1 MTALVVTRES
11 LRVVKNDLII
21 GFPDVKSSHLTEA
34 LAFALGFRTSA
45 ALQARLAEIGNG
57 DPDILLLED
66 SRFYN
71 RLDAFEYQIEPDEL
85 VFFHLQDDKSILD
98 TTPISSFDI
107 EYTAPKSLAWRNLM
121 VSAINAGILQKLFAV
136 KEDDNRWPGFDV
148 NDPHNSPAFEYDF
161 TIAGMPA
168 RAEVRDN
175 SYGELAIHAA
185 VRPTGKFLGSGPIL
199 KPLAGAAEA
208 AGWLERRS
216 GAWLMSA
223 VDQFASRGGLIEQLA
238 SLDVKPLGY
247 GDRGRVIN

>member
-21 GFPDVKSSHLTEA
+21 AFPHVKSSHLTEA
-34 LAFALGFRTSA
+34 LAFALGFNTNA
-45 ALQARLAEIGNG
+45 ALQARIAAVGG
-57 DPDILLLED
+57 VDPDILLLEE
-66 SRFYN
+66 SRFYS
-71 RLDAFEYQIEPDEL
+71 RLDAFGYPIERDEL
-85 VFFHLQDDKSILD
+85 VFFHLQDDKSIID
-98 TTPISSFDI
+98 TTPLSSFDI
-107 EYTAPKSLAWRNLM
+107 EYASPQSRAWRNLM
-121 VSAINAGILQKLFAV
+121 VSAINSGIQQKLFTV
-136 KEDDNRWPGFDV
+136 KEDDNRWPGFDI

-161 TIAGMPA
+161 AIAGMPA

-175 SYGELAIHAA
+175 GYGELAIHAA
-185 VRPTGKFLGSGPIL
+185 VHPTGKFLGSGPIL

-223 VDQFASRGGLIEQLA
+223 VDQFASRQGLIDLLA
-238 SLDVKPLGY
+238 AADVKPLCF